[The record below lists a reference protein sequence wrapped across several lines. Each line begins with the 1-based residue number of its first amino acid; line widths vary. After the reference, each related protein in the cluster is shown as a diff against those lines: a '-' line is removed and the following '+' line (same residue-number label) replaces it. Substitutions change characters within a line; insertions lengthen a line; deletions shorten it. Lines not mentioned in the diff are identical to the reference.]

1 MRMPSADDVALYRRD
16 GFVCLPDFLAAHELE
31 RWRAVTDAAVGERI
45 GDGVRDR
52 GYYASVFTQCQR
64 LADTHAG
71 MAGLILDPQLGEAA
85 ALLAGLDG
93 VRVWH
98 DQALIKPPYGNPT
111 AWHLDDPFWSFDSPD
126 AISVWVALD
135 DATVENGCLWYLPG
149 TQREARYEATPIGEN
164 VGALFEQYP
173 QWLELEPV
181 AVPCSAGGAIF
192 HNGLVAHGAGANMTP
207 RPRRA
212 MTCAFMPDG
221 ARYNGRPHDML
232 AREYVASLHVGD
244 VFDDDQ
250 IFPLVWSRARA
261 GAGEWSPP
269 RPLTRS

>member
-1 MRMPSADDVALYRRD
+1 MRMPNAEEVALYRRD
-16 GFVCLPDFLAAHELE
+16 GFICLPDFLAAHELE
-31 RWRAVTDAAVGERI
+31 RWRTATDAAVVERLA
-45 GDGVRDR
+45 GRVRDR

-64 LADTHAG
+64 LADTHAAL
-71 MAGLILDPQLGEAA
+71 AGLILDPRLGEAA
-85 ALLAGLDG
+85 ALLAGVDG

-111 AWHLDDPFWSFDSPD
+111 AWHLDDPFWSFDSAD

-149 TQREARYEATPIGEN
+149 TQHEARYEATPIGEN

-181 AVPCSAGGAIF
+181 AVPCPAGGAIF

-232 AREYVASLHVGD
+232 APEYVASLHVGD
-244 VFDDDQ
+244 VFDDDR
-250 IFPLVWSRARA
+250 IFPLVWSR
-261 GAGEWSPP
+261 
-269 RPLTRS
+269 T